1 MVKKEQWPV
10 KKENLV
16 AVKTEEAHASQSE
29 SDSSDTEQE
38 ALLDRT
44 MRMVVKWVTYVGTI

>member
-29 SDSSDTEQE
+29 SDSSDTENE

-44 MRMVVKWVTYVGTI
+44 MMVVKWVTYVGTI